1 MGIRMHGL
9 ARLAVLAVIGATAT
23 AACGGGTTDDLLGKV
38 KAADKIVMSTDPEY
52 PPQSSLADD
61 GSYEGF
67 DIDVGTEIAKRL
79 GVEIAFETPSWEAI
93 TAGSWSGRWDFSVG
107 SMTITTDREKVISF
121 TSPYYYTPAQM
132 AVVPDSGITS
142 LDGLAGKVICVGEGT
157 TYLQWLDGTLDFGTA
172 TPQTQPPA
180 GATATTLKSDRNCAE
195 SWQAGRRDFDGWL
208 SSVTTVQGAI
218 DEGLPVIK
226 LGDPVYSEPL
236 AVAFD
241 KGGPDPAS
249 MVAEVNK
256 ILDAMRSDGMLKS
269 LSEKW
274 FGEDLTAKVGG

>member
-1 MGIRMHGL
+1 MSHRTPGL
-9 ARLAVLAVIGATAT
+9 AKIGALALI
-23 AACGGGTTDDLLGKV
+23 AAFAAVACAGSSNDDLLAKV

-52 PPQSSLADD
+52 PPQSSLAAD

-93 TAGSWSGRWDFSVG
+93 TAGSWAGRWDFSVG

-121 TSPYYYTPAQM
+121 SSPYYYTPAQM
-132 AVVPDSGITS
+132 AVLPDSGITS

-172 TPQTQPPA
+172 TPQTKPPE

-218 DEGLPVIK
+218 DAGLPVMK
-226 LGDPVYSEPL
+226 LGDPVFSEPL

-241 KGGPDPAS
+241 KGGADPAS
-249 MVAEVNK
+249 IVTEVNK
-256 ILDAMRSDGMLKS
+256 LLDAMRSDGTLKA

-274 FGEDLTAKVGG
+274 FGEDLTTKVGG